1 MLNLTKKITTLALM
15 TILGVALVA
24 CGGGETTAFNP
35 EQSLIPEISNP
46 DKVFYST
53 DDYEITYQELYN
65 SVKVNDG
72 LNQLLAMIDTDLL
85 ADYILEVTQ
94 AEIDN
99 KRVKLI
105 YDTDDQEL
113 IDSIDE
119 ETKQKKIQNFI
130 DQMFL
135 LGYPEAEIDDYVRL
149 VLARENYVIEY
160 MTSEDS
166 QDETWHIGPNQVAKY
181 YDVTFEDDIQS
192 IKIKFESEADASRI
206 MRSYNLISKNG
217 KILLY
222 TGDKPLNEV
231 PSYLLDE
238 TNTQELTDEEVLEY
252 FIKMYNDV
260 YSGFRTEIPESS
272 TFEDLFDNEDLSVNF
287 DEISGYN
294 KPLAEFIF
302 TSLGNYEEYQSE
314 EGSTVFYTYKP
325 ERFYSGRDT
334 AYYMILNLTA
344 QEKFDT
350 KDFDGT
356 KSELIAIIGEEMYN
370 EVEQEII
377 DLNFSSSSFIPR
389 RMAEL
394 RALHNLRI
402 HDYYLATDYKAIDT
416 DFEID
421 QEGSLTLIASY
432 DDKTIS
438 ADQFFS
444 YVMNRNA
451 GMYLIHTAQIKALM
465 NAHYETVYCLDTAT
479 CEYDYEK
486 NESAKMVE
494 HVNDYNTMKA
504 QFEGSMYASYYTFE
518 DYLYLAYGV
527 KNMEEMINSYYI
539 KQTLQPIYIFDMVKA
554 NDYEV
559 LNSLI
564 DMMQP
569 YYDNYY
575 SLKVN
580 HLLIYVDRN
589 EDGSPDKYEDFYE
602 ELDDEAKLTHDAKME
617 AFELAIRTYLE
628 DEDNTFSSLVS
639 EYKQALRTD
648 ETWGEFKAYGLYI
661 LTENLST
668 SSSLTY
674 ANSINKYED
683 SFVERLIE
691 LYQLYK
697 LEENSDEVYLLDS
710 TLLETSYGLHLIKAE
725 KGSVFDRP
733 SAEFEMTYND
743 ENVPNFAI
751 GIENDS
757 EYISFEQLKLYAQY
771 RFSVVAFGS
780 VDLEEQ
786 YGFVRPSIPASVNA
800 AFKEFASKL
809 HDALYV
815 VGYLNVGIVEELS
828 LGDFV
833 NGHAAYF
840 DGSQEDLA
848 AILNQISD
856 IYNRQIFI
864 ELDLR

>member
-35 EQSLIPEISNP
+35 EQSLIPAITNP
-46 DKVFYST
+46 DEVFYST

-94 AEIDN
+94 EEIDN
-99 KRVKLI
+99 KKLKLT
-105 YDTDDQEL
+105 YDTDDQEI
-113 IDSIDE
+113 IDIYNE
-119 ETKQKKIQNFI
+119 EEKQEKIQNFV

-135 LGYPEAEIDDYVRL
+135 LGYQESEIDEYVRL
-149 VLARENYVIEY
+149 VVAREKYVIDY
-160 MTSEDS
+160 ITGEDTI
-166 QDETWHIGPNQVAKY
+166 DETWHVGPNQIANY
-181 YDVTFEDDIQS
+181 YDVTYEDDIQS

-217 KILLY
+217 KILVY
-222 TGDKPLNEV
+222 TGEKPLEEV
-231 PSYLLDE
+231 PSYMLDE
-238 TNTQELTDEEVLEY
+238 TNTQELTDAEVLEY
-252 FIKMYNDV
+252 FLKMYNDV
-260 YSGFRTEIPESS
+260 YSGFRPEILETS
-272 TFEDLFDNEDLSVNF
+272 TFEDLFDNEDLTVNY

-356 KSELIAIIGEEMYN
+356 ASELMDIIGEELFH
-370 EVEQEII
+370 EIGQEII

-421 QEGSLTLIASY
+421 EEGSQTLVASY

-438 ADQFFS
+438 ADEFFS
-444 YVMNRNA
+444 YAMNRNA

-494 HVNDYNTMKA
+494 HVNAYETMKT

-539 KQTLQPIYIFDMVKA
+539 KSTLQPLYIFDMVKA

-559 LNSLI
+559 LNSLL

-602 ELDDEAKLTHDAKME
+602 ELDAEAKLAHDAKLE

-648 ETWGEFKAYGLYI
+648 ESWGEFKAYGLYI

-697 LEENSDEVYLLDS
+697 LEENSDEAYLLDS

-743 ENVPNFAI
+743 ENVPNFTE

-757 EYISFEQLKLYAQY
+757 EFISFEQLKLYAQY
-771 RFSVVAFGS
+771 RFSVVSFGS
-780 VDLEEQ
+780 VDLEDQ

-856 IYNRQIFI
+856 IYNRQIFL
-864 ELDLR
+864 ELDIR

>member
-1 MLNLTKKITTLALM
+1 MFNLTKKITTLALI
-15 TILGVALVA
+15 TLLGVALVA
-24 CGGGETTAFNP
+24 CGGGETTEFNP
-35 EQSLIPEISNP
+35 EQSLIPAITNP

-72 LNQLLAMIDTDLL
+72 LNQLLAMIDADLL
-85 ADYILEVTQ
+85 ADYLLEVTP
-94 AEIDN
+94 AEIEN
-99 KRVKLI
+99 KKLKLTF
-105 YDTDDQEL
+105 DTDDQEI
-113 IDSIDE
+113 IDMLDE
-119 ETKQKKIQNFI
+119 DTQQERVQNFI

-135 LGYPEAEIDDYVRL
+135 LGYQESEIDDYVRL
-149 VLARENYVIEY
+149 VVARENYVIEY
-160 MTSEDS
+160 MTSEEAAE
-166 QDETWHIGPNQVAKY
+166 ETWYVGPNQIAQY
-181 YDVTFEDDIQS
+181 YDVTYEDDIQS

-217 KILLY
+217 KILVY
-222 TGDKPLNEV
+222 TGEKPLEEV

-238 TNTQELTDEEVLEY
+238 TNTQELTDTQVLEY

-260 YSGFRTEIPESS
+260 YSGYRDEILETS
-272 TFEDLFDNEDLSVNF
+272 TFEDLFDNEDLSVNY
-287 DEISGYN
+287 DEIAGYN
-294 KPLAEFIF
+294 KSLAEFIF
-302 TSLGNYEEYQSE
+302 TSLGNYEDYQAE
-314 EGSTVFYTYKP
+314 ENTTIFYTYKP
-325 ERFYSGRDT
+325 ERFYSGKDT
-334 AYYMILNLTA
+334 GYYMILNLTA

-356 KSELIAIIGEEMYN
+356 VNELIDIIGEEMFH
-370 EVEQEII
+370 EIGQEII

-394 RALHNLRI
+394 RALHDFKI

-421 QEGSLTLIASY
+421 QEGSLTIVASY
-432 DDKTIS
+432 DDKTIT
-438 ADQFFS
+438 ADQFFT
-444 YVMNRNA
+444 YAMNRNA

-494 HVNDYNTMKA
+494 HVNAYNTMKT

-527 KNMEEMINSYYI
+527 KNMEEMINNYYI
-539 KQTLQPIYIFDMVKA
+539 KSTLQPLYIFDMVKA
-554 NDYEV
+554 DDYEV
-559 LNSLI
+559 LNSLL

-569 YYDNYY
+569 YYDNYF

-602 ELDDEAKLTHDAKME
+602 ELDGEAKLTHDAKIE

-628 DEDNTFSSLVS
+628 DEENTFSSLVS

-648 ETWGEFKAYGLYI
+648 ETWGEFKTYGLYI

-674 ANSINKYED
+674 SNSINKYED
-683 SFVERLIE
+683 SFVERLID

-697 LEENSDEVYLLDS
+697 LEENSDETYLLDD

-733 SAEFEMTYND
+733 SAEFEMTFND
-743 ENVPNFAI
+743 ENVPNFTE

-757 EYISFEQLKLYAQY
+757 EYISFEQLKLYTQY
-771 RFSVVAFGS
+771 RFSVISFGS
-780 VDLEEQ
+780 VNLEEQ

-800 AFKEFASKL
+800 TFKEFASKL

-815 VGYLNVGIVEELS
+815 VGYLNVGVVEELS

-833 NGHAAYF
+833 NSNPTYF

-856 IYNRQIFI
+856 IYNRQIFL
-864 ELDLR
+864 ELDIR

>member
-85 ADYILEVTQ
+85 SDYILEVTQ

-99 KRVKLI
+99 KKLKLI
-105 YDTDDQEL
+105 YDTDDQEI
-113 IDSIDE
+113 IDILDDDTQAE
-119 ETKQKKIQNFI
+119 RVQNFI

-135 LGYPEAEIDDYVRL
+135 LGYQESEIDEYVRL
-149 VLARENYVIEY
+149 VVAREKYVIDY
-160 MTSEDS
+160 ITGEDTV
-166 QDETWHIGPNQVAKY
+166 DETWHVGPTEIAKY
-181 YDVTFEDDIQS
+181 YDATYEDEIQS
-192 IKIKFESEADASRI
+192 LKIKFESEADASRI

-217 KILLY
+217 KILVY
-222 TGDKPLNEV
+222 TGEKPLEEV

-238 TNTQELTDEEVLEY
+238 TNTQELTDAEVLEY
-252 FIKMYNDV
+252 FLKMYNDV
-260 YSGFRTEIPESS
+260 YSGFRPEILETS
-272 TFEDLFDNEDLSVNF
+272 TFEDLFDNEDLTVNY

-356 KSELIAIIGEEMYN
+356 ASELIDIIGEELFH
-370 EVEQEII
+370 EIGQEII

-421 QEGSLTLIASY
+421 EEGSQTLVASY

-438 ADQFFS
+438 ADEFFS
-444 YVMNRNA
+444 YAMNRNA

-494 HVNDYNTMKA
+494 HVNAYETMKT

-527 KNMEEMINSYYI
+527 KNMEEMINNYYI
-539 KQTLQPIYIFDMVKA
+539 KSTLQPLYIFDMVKA

-559 LNSLI
+559 LNSLL

-602 ELDDEAKLTHDAKME
+602 ELDDEAKLTHNAKME

-697 LEENSDEVYLLDS
+697 LEENTDEAYLLDS

-743 ENVPNFAI
+743 ENVPNFTE

-757 EYISFEQLKLYAQY
+757 EFISFEQLKLYAQY
-771 RFSVVAFGS
+771 RFSVVSFGS
-780 VDLEEQ
+780 VDLEDQ

-856 IYNRQIFI
+856 IYNRQIFL
-864 ELDLR
+864 ELDIR